1 MANQVPLITEV
12 SSVENCAALSANTLV
27 ILQRRASKENP
38 VLAIILAQLAAQQ
51 AAIAEK
57 LAEIKAVMQ

>member
-12 SSVENCAALSANTLV
+12 SSVENCAALSANALV
-27 ILQRRASKENP
+27 ILQRRASKENS
-38 VLAIILAQLAAQQ
+38 VLAIILAQLAAQH